1 MRKFIYIILFVC
13 LAVGFSSCQEKEI
26 YYHFEEIKDAKWSK
40 YDTLVFDIDSTL
52 FELNKPYNIT
62 IEVTNNINYPYQNIW
77 FFVQT
82 DFGYN
87 SIFSEIS
94 KEYLLADE
102 FGRWKGSGFGSLYQT
117 SLSFDKQ
124 VTFDTKRNYQIR
136 VQQGMRDEPL
146 VGIEKVGIK
155 IEKAF

>member
-1 MRKFIYIILFVC
+1 MRKFIYIILLAC
-13 LAVGFSSCQEKEI
+13 LTVGFSSCQEKEI
-26 YYHFEEIKDAKWSK
+26 YYHFQEIKNAKWSK
-40 YDTLVFDIDSTL
+40 YDTLLFDIDSTL

-82 DFGYN
+82 DIGN
-87 SIFSEIS
+87 DSLFSEIS

-124 VTFDTKRNYQIR
+124 IIFDTKRNYQIR
-136 VQQGMRDEPL
+136 IQQGMRDEPL
-146 VGIEKVGIK
+146 IGIEKVGIK